1 MDRHTLRK
9 ALPYLL
15 PSAAGTAVFYAA
27 PFLVMLVY
35 ALSAGSVPEV
45 LSGHALAAGVRST
58 AVFLS
63 CGIGASVLLG
73 LCIALALPPRTAAMK
88 LTLLLPLL
96 LPSAAVAVLWRALH
110 LQESLFLLILLLAW
124 RVTGLNAVLLTAA
137 HQRIPPEVV
146 ASGRLDGAG
155 GLRLLLRVK
164 WPYLSG
170 SVFFAALIDLFFAWR
185 TFREVYLLTGDYPH
199 EGLYLLQHY
208 LLHAFRRLQ
217 YGKLAAVSLA
227 VTLALAAVTGL
238 FFRLSSDRGKDV
250 DA

>member
-45 LSGHALAAGVRST
+45 LSGHALAAGARST

-88 LTLLLPLL
+88 LTLLLPAYAAILL
-96 LPSAAVAVLWRALH
+96 SREAAGEYVPALPEKTRIVIHYDTGFGNRLTIRGNTSPLRWDFGQRCENKNADTWVFETERPKDGELRCKVLLNDAVWERGEDHRAAV
-110 LQESLFLLILLLAW
+110 
-124 RVTGLNAVLLTAA
+124 
-137 HQRIPPEVV
+137 
-146 ASGRLDGAG
+146 GRETH
-155 GLRLLLRVK
+155 
-164 WPYLSG
+164 
-170 SVFFAALIDLFFAWR
+170 VFPSFW
-185 TFREVYLLTGDYPH
+185 
-199 EGLYLLQHY
+199 
-208 LLHAFRRLQ
+208 
-217 YGKLAAVSLA
+217 
-227 VTLALAAVTGL
+227 
-238 FFRLSSDRGKDV
+238 
-250 DA
+250 

>member
-1 MDRHTLRK
+1 M
-9 ALPYLL
+9 
-15 PSAAGTAVFYAA
+15 FYAA

-35 ALSAGSVPEV
+35 ALSAGNVPEV
-45 LSGHALAAGVRST
+45 LSGHALAAGARST

-96 LPSAAVAVLWRALH
+96 LLPPPPWRCCGGHCTCGEFVPPDPAAGVEGHGPQR
-110 LQESLFLLILLLAW
+110 
-124 RVTGLNAVLLTAA
+124 GAA
-137 HQRIPPEVV
+137 HRRPPAYPPEVV

-185 TFREVYLLTGDYPH
+185 TFPGGLPADGGLPH
-199 EGLYLLQHY
+199 EGALSAPALS
-208 LLHAFRRLQ
+208 AARLPA
-217 YGKLAAVSLA
+217 GCNTVSWPPS
-227 VTLALAAVTGL
+227 
-238 FFRLSSDRGKDV
+238 RWR
-250 DA
+250 

>member
-1 MDRHTLRK
+1 MDRRTLKK

-15 PSAAGTAVFYAA
+15 PSAAGTALFYAA

-35 ALSAGSVPEV
+35 ALSAGSTPEV
-45 LSGHALAAGVRST
+45 LGGHALAAGARST
-58 AVFLS
+58 AIFLS
-63 CGIGASVLLG
+63 CGIAASLLLG
-73 LCIALALPPRTAAMK
+73 LCIALALPPRTRAMK
-88 LTLLLPLL
+88 LTLLVPLL
-96 LPSAAVAVLWRALH
+96 LPSAAAAVLWRALR
-110 LQESLFLLILLLAW
+110 LRESLFLLILLLIW
-124 RVTGLNAVLLTAA
+124 KVTGLNTVLLTTA
-137 HQRIPPEVV
+137 HDRIPPEVV
-146 ASGRLDGAG
+146 DSGRLDGAG
-155 GLRLLLRVK
+155 GLRLLFRVK

-170 SVFFAALIDLFFAWR
+170 SVFFASLIDLFFAWR

-238 FFRLSSDRGKDV
+238 FFRLSNVHGKDV

>member
-45 LSGHALAAGVRST
+45 LSGHALAAGARST

-73 LCIALALPPRTAAMK
+73 LCI
-88 LTLLLPLL
+88 
-96 LPSAAVAVLWRALH
+96 
-110 LQESLFLLILLLAW
+110 
-124 RVTGLNAVLLTAA
+124 
-137 HQRIPPEVV
+137 
-146 ASGRLDGAG
+146 
-155 GLRLLLRVK
+155 
-164 WPYLSG
+164 
-170 SVFFAALIDLFFAWR
+170 ALIDLFFAWR

-238 FFRLSSDRGKDV
+238 FFRLSSVRGKDV